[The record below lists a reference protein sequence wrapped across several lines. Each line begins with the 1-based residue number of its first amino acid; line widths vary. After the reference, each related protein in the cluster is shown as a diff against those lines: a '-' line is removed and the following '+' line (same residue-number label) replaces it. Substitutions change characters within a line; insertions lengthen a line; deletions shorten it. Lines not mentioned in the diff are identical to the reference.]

1 MCRRSSSWKVLQL
14 FKTKEVSMR
23 LIPLHP
29 HSWVSWLLIRLC
41 LLCKSIFIS
50 CSTHCPWLS
59 QLCPPFLSLL
69 MTTAVKRGESQW
81 TVSRASASV
90 EYYYQVWCMT
100 RNKIKKIFAKMH
112 WVANGKGNDQINCKL
127 FFNRFHS
134 KWFGVIFRSCDI
146 IKTLLQVYTDI
157 PVVFWQRRA
166 TERGELCYHSDTEQ
180 ETTRQIM
187 IKV

>member
-1 MCRRSSSWKVLQL
+1 MSFNHFMHIFVIFWNCTHFGGDTSIKLWSPIALYLDHIIPDHSQKFVPELMCRRSSSWKVLQL

-29 HSWVSWLLIRLC
+29 HSWVSWVLIRLC

-50 CSTHCPWLS
+50 CSTHCSRLS

-100 RNKIKKIFAKMH
+100 RNKIKKIF
-112 WVANGKGNDQINCKL
+112 NICKNAL
-127 FFNRFHS
+127 IC
-134 KWFGVIFRSCDI
+134 KWERKWSNKLQTIF
-146 IKTLLQVYTDI
+146 Q
-157 PVVFWQRRA
+157 
-166 TERGELCYHSDTEQ
+166 
-180 ETTRQIM
+180 
-187 IKV
+187 